1 MLIFFSLRR
10 FISSL
15 YQNKVKVLASLV
27 SCGDTTRS
35 VFHVNVP
42 ESYLSVVELTIYID
56 LPFCN
61 ITCQIWD
68 GMGDIYK
75 QQEKEMFEALHHV
88 MNNAGLTC

>member
-1 MLIFFSLRR
+1 M
-10 FISSL
+10 
-15 YQNKVKVLASLV
+15 
-27 SCGDTTRS
+27 
-35 VFHVNVP
+35 
-42 ESYLSVVELTIYID
+42 ELTIYID

-75 QQEKEMFEALHHV
+75 QQEKEMFEALHHA